1 MELRAWCTVNTS
13 NSNSNITFDLL
24 AVGMNLCY
32 LHASHKL
39 VQGLLTLIH
48 RDGRS
53 GRLSNQ
59 PRVTQ
64 PVRRWRP
71 GLNSERSAS
80 YKLCPK
86 RSWYLSSARD
96 SIVNGLLS
104 PSPRRFV
111 LWRQVH
117 YVNAFGIS
125 WRQSFGVRLLAPT
138 EQVEKEEQGAGCF
151 APRGLLVPPR
161 FSGEARV

>member
-1 MELRAWCTVNTS
+1 MELRAWCTVNS
-13 NSNSNITFDLL
+13 SHSNSNIAFDLL

-39 VQGLLTLIH
+39 MQGLLTLIH

-53 GRLSNQ
+53 GSFSNQ

-64 PVRRWRP
+64 PVRRCRP
-71 GLNSERSAS
+71 GLNSKHSAS
-80 YKLCPK
+80 HKLCPK
-86 RSWYLSSARD
+86 RSRYLSSGRD

-104 PSPRRFV
+104 PSSRRFV

-117 YVNAFGIS
+117 YVNAFEIS
-125 WRQSFGVRLLAPT
+125 WRESFSVRLLVPT
-138 EQVEKEEQGAGCF
+138 EQVEKAEQ
-151 APRGLLVPPR
+151 
-161 FSGEARV
+161 